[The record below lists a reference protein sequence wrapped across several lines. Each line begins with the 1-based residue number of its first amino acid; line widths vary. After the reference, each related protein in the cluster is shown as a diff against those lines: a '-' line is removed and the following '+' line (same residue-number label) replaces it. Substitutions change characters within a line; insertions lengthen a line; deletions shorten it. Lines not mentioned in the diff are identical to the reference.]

1 MTSPHQK
8 LSFPSPIR
16 LEARILAWLDK
27 EGIVQVSP
35 GDKKQEYFNQRK
47 MQTSSFPSIPLSLKD
62 NIKGKERG
70 GIGGIGASCIM
81 KRRNTMKV

>member
-35 GDKKQEYFNQRK
+35 GDKKQEYFNQKK
-47 MQTSSFPSIPLSLKD
+47 MQSSLPTIALSLKD
-62 NIKGKERG
+62 IKGGELG
-70 GIGGIGASCIM
+70 GIGGSCIM

>member
-1 MTSPHQK
+1 MTSPYQK

-47 MQTSSFPSIPLSLKD
+47 MQSSLPTIALSLKD
-62 NIKGKERG
+62 TKGNASF

-81 KRRNTMKV
+81 QRRNTMKV